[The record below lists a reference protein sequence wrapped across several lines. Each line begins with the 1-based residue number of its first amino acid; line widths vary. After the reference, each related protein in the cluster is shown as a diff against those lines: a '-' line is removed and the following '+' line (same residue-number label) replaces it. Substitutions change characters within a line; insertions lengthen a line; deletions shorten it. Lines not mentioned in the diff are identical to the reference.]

1 MNQNLISNLN
11 YIFDN
16 MEEAVFVTNK
26 LGAIQYLNRSAKK
39 LFDINEGYFGNKIW
53 KLIPLNERNDDFI
66 TLFIDTLIEKTHKN
80 KTVDYENNEGKLFKL
95 LVSMTYNDQNGQCH

>member
-26 LGAIQYLNRSAKK
+26 LGGIQYLNRSAKK
-39 LFDINEGYFGNKIW
+39 LFDINEGYLGNKIGSY
-53 KLIPLNERNDDFI
+53 F
-66 TLFIDTLIEKTHKN
+66 H
-80 KTVDYENNEGKLFKL
+80 
-95 LVSMTYNDQNGQCH
+95 